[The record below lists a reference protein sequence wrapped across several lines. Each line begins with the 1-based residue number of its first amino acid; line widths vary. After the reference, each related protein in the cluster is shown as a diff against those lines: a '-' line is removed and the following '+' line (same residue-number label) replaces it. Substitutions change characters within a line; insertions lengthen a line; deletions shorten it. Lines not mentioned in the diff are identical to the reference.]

1 MKACLVV
8 IASLSIS
15 PAYAFENLIV
25 DSAFQ
30 HPVVLTGNVQS
41 SGWTNVTSS
50 PSVPLNSR
58 SIGGI
63 VAAATTV
70 IPFVGASAANVG
82 SATNLPGNLG
92 SQLVTTTAN
101 VSPM

>member
-1 MKACLVV
+1 MKALLAV

-41 SGWTNVTSS
+41 SGWTNVTRAY
-50 PSVPLNSR
+50 LK
-58 SIGGI
+58 I
-63 VAAATTV
+63 V
-70 IPFVGASAANVG
+70 
-82 SATNLPGNLG
+82 
-92 SQLVTTTAN
+92 
-101 VSPM
+101 